1 LIEDHLS
8 YISCVSESYV
18 EELLTKMHSSFPD
31 EQAVELVEK
40 QITKQRER
48 RDPEEHQK
56 LV

>member
-1 LIEDHLS
+1 
-8 YISCVSESYV
+8 VSESYV